1 MKLTLRIPFSFRW
14 TALPALAL
22 LCAVAWANEDYPNK
36 TVKIV
41 VPFPPAGIN
50 DVIARQISEGLSR
63 GIKGN
68 IVIDNRGGAGGT
80 LGSAIVAKAPAD
92 GYTLLFSSSS
102 TIAVSPSI
110 YPKLPYDPI
119 TDFSPITQI
128 AKVASVLIVNNSL
141 PVNTLDEFIAYVK
154 ANPNKVTF
162 GSGGPGS
169 AQHLAGELMKTQAN
183 LAMTHIPYQGGGP
196 AMNDLMAGHISAV
209 IELMPVAFPLVR
221 GGKVKALAVSTPQR
235 SALLPNLPAI
245 AESVPG
251 YDMTIWLGLLAPP
264 NTPKPIVDKL
274 NAAARATL
282 RDPEIYKRLTDQG
295 ATPVG
300 DSPEEF
306 SSFVRSEV
314 GRWAKVVKAAGL

>member
-1 MKLTLRIPFSFRW
+1 MFLPFSNLHRKSSDMKLTLLTPFSFRW

-22 LCAVAWANEDYPNK
+22 LCAAAWANEDYPNK

-128 AKVASVLIVNNSL
+128 AKVASVLIVNNLL
-141 PVNTLDEFIAYVK
+141 PVNTLDEFITYVK

-169 AQHLAGELMKTQAN
+169 AQHLAGELLKTQAN

-209 IELMPVAFPLVR
+209 IELMPVALPLVR

-245 AESVPG
+245 AA
-251 YDMTIWLGLLAPP
+251 TR
-264 NTPKPIVDKL
+264 
-274 NAAARATL
+274 ARCDAL
-282 RDPEIYKRLTDQG
+282 R
-295 ATPVG
+295 
-300 DSPEEF
+300 
-306 SSFVRSEV
+306 EV